1 MKQFQLL
8 PKPEAGA
15 PATGPVVPR
24 QKRAQR
30 TRTALLAAVEALVAT
45 EGADAVTTTRLA
57 EITGVSVG
65 TIYRYFSDR
74 EQLLL
79 AAYDGTVVRIVETCG
94 EALADLD
101 AGMPMAAAARKLLG
115 LYLDT
120 AETIPAHSGLLA
132 AMRALRPIE
141 ADQGGGNE
149 ASIVGDIV
157 APFLQKFSAGSGA
170 VDPSR
175 LHFLSVLMGTLV
187 DLYLVTPDTSDR
199 ASLREE
205 IEAHMLLA
213 LERLSG

>member
-1 MKQFQLL
+1 MKQFQFLMES
-8 PKPEAGA
+8 KTDA

-30 TRTALLAAVEALVAT
+30 TRAALLAAVEALVAT
-45 EGADAVTTTRLA
+45 EGADTVTTTRLA
-57 EITGVSVG
+57 EITGASVG

-74 EQLLL
+74 DQLLL
-79 AAYDGTVVRIVETCG
+79 AAYDGTVARIVETCG

-101 AGMPMAAAARKLLG
+101 PDMPMAAAAKRLLG

-120 AETIPAHSGLLA
+120 AETIPAHSGLLT
-132 AMRALRPIE
+132 AMRAIRPIE
-141 ADQGGGNE
+141 SDQSGGNE
-149 ASIVGDIV
+149 ASIVGDLM
-157 APFLQKFSAGSGA
+157 APFLAKYPAGGKEA
-170 VDPSR
+170 DPAR

-199 ASLREE
+199 ARLREE

-213 LERLSG
+213 LERIAG